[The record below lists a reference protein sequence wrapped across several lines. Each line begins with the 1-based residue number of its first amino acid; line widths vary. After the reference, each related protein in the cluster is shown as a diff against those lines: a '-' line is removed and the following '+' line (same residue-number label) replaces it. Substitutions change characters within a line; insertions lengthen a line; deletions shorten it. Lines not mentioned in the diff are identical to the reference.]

1 MALGSALNAQVKKE
15 ISIYTIAVNIVSES
29 FDFPLVG
36 FFANGEISNH
46 RLYSYT
52 GVLALFL

>member
-1 MALGSALNAQVKKE
+1 MFGEEGRELSLIRDSLGE
-15 ISIYTIAVNIVSES
+15 
-29 FDFPLVG
+29 FPLVG
-36 FFANGEISNH
+36 FFGNGEISNN

>member
-1 MALGSALNAQVKKE
+1 MFGEEGRELSLIRDGLGE
-15 ISIYTIAVNIVSES
+15 
-29 FDFPLVG
+29 FPLVG
-36 FFANGEISNH
+36 FFGNGEISNN